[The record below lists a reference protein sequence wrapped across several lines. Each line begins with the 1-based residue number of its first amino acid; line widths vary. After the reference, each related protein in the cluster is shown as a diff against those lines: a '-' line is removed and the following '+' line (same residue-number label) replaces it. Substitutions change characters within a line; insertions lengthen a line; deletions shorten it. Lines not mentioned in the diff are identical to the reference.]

1 MRKDFGAKP
10 YVYPQPVFVL
20 GTYNADGTP
29 NAMVAAWG
37 GISEATELSMCISA
51 GHKTVK
57 NVLETKAFTV
67 SMATQSKLVEC
78 DYLGLV
84 SGGDE
89 PDKLAKAGLHTEKSA
104 NVNAPIITELPLAIE
119 CRLISYDKDTCRLVG
134 EIVNVSAD
142 ESILTDGSIDPMK
155 LRPITYDG
163 VGYGYY
169 VLGERVGNAFSD
181 GNALK

>member
-10 YVYPQPVFVL
+10 YIYPQPVFVL

-67 SMATQSKLVEC
+67 SMATQDKLVEC

-84 SGGDE
+84 SGSDE
-89 PDKLAKAGLHTEKSA
+89 PNKLAKAGLHTEKSA
-104 NVNAPIITELPLAIE
+104 NVNAPVITELPLTVE
-119 CRLISYDKDTCRLVG
+119 CRLVSYDKDTCRLVG

-142 ESILTDGSIDPMK
+142 ESILTDGNIDPSK

-163 VGYGYY
+163 VAYGYY

-181 GNALK
+181 GNVLK

>member
-20 GTYNADGTP
+20 GTYNADRTP
-29 NAMVAAWG
+29 NAMIAAWG
-37 GISEATELSMCISA
+37 GVSEANELSMCISA

-57 NVLETKAFTV
+57 NVLDTKAFTV
-67 SMATQSKLVEC
+67 SMATRDKLVEC

-89 PDKLAKAGLHTEKSA
+89 PNKLAKAGLHTEKSA
-104 NVNAPIITELPLAIE
+104 NVNAPIISELPLAIE
-119 CRLISYDKDTCRLVG
+119 CRLVSYDSATCRLVG

-142 ESILTDGSIDPMK
+142 ECILTDGNIDPMK
-155 LRPITYDG
+155 LQPLTYDG